1 LWADRN
7 DYDRV
12 MTEWGGPTLF
22 CFDGS
27 DGSRA
32 ALGAAARQLRPGPAI
47 VLTVWETVALRMA
60 SQAFAVAGPIANEA
74 ELDGEEEAAARAAAE
89 EGARLAREHGWDA
102 EPRLAMARSTTWGAI
117 VDVADELDASLV
129 VCGTRGLSGIRG
141 FVLGSVSGAVLHHA
155 HRPVLIAPEPQP
167 PTHETPAAR
176 SS

>member
-1 LWADRN
+1 MWAGRN
-7 DYDRV
+7 DYDHV

-32 ALGAAARQLRPGPAI
+32 ALGAAARRLRPGPAI

-60 SQAFAVAGPIANEA
+60 SQAFAVAGPIDNEA

-117 VDVADELDASLV
+117 VDVADKLDASLV

-167 PTHETPAAR
+167 PTHETPAAG

>member
-1 LWADRN
+1 MVGDLFAAAGLRKLPAGRS

-32 ALGAAARQLRPGPAI
+32 ALGAAARRLRPGPAI

-60 SQAFAVAGPIANEA
+60 SQAFAVAAPIDNEA
-74 ELDGEEEAAARAAAE
+74 ELDGQEVTAARAAAE

-117 VDVADELDASLV
+117 VEVANELDASLV
-129 VCGTRGLSGIRG
+129 VCGTRGLSGVRG
-141 FVLGSVSGAVLHHA
+141 FVLGSVSHAVLH
-155 HRPVLIAPEPQP
+155 RMPCPVLAF
-167 PTHETPAAR
+167 H
-176 SS
+176 

>member
-1 LWADRN
+1 
-7 DYDRV
+7 

-32 ALGAAARQLRPGPAI
+32 ALRAASRQLRPGPAI

-60 SQAFAVAGPIANEA
+60 SQAFAVSAPIDNEA
-74 ELDGEEEAAARAAAE
+74 ELDGQEEAAARAAAE
-89 EGARLAREHGWDA
+89 EGAALARDHGWDA
-102 EPRLAMARSTTWGAI
+102 EPRLAMIWSTTWGAI

-129 VCGTRGLSGIRG
+129 VCGTRGLSGVRG
-141 FVLGSVSGAVLHHA
+141 LVLGSVSGAVLHHA
-155 HRPVLIAPEPQP
+155 RRPVLVAPEPHP
-167 PTHETPAAR
+167 PTHETPADG